1 MAEVKPHVSAVFVPA
16 QFAAKAIIE
25 SIEAEVPL
33 VVSVAEHVPVH
44 DMLRVHEILR
54 TQSKTRLV
62 GPNCP
67 GIIAPEQCRVG
78 IMPYKQYTRGC
89 VGIVSKS
96 GTLSYEAV
104 GSTSRAGLGQSIVVG
119 MGGDMLPGT
128 TLADGLSLF
137 FEHEET
143 KGIIVI
149 GEIGG
154 EAELEAAELIKK
166 YRKTANPKPVVA
178 MVAGRT
184 APEGKTMGH
193 AGAVFS
199 AGDITAGAKA
209 KALEDAGAI
218 VVPHP
223 GVMGEKMRELL
234 GGNVVIKPQVLLEK
248 SQRYAVKDKEY
259 GEGIATKI
267 LGHRTGLHPLDDSI
281 PAVSRLYVEEAVQFD
296 KKWHIAMTVDR
307 ENYCPVIRIKD
318 LESSQGSQIQE
329 EQKNPQYSFGFSL
342 RNGICDNIIADISK
356 TLQLSETKT
365 ETLRK
370 ILQGMFRIFS
380 EKEAINL
387 EIHLLNTADGRLI
400 CSDSGFFFDDAAQK
414 RQPDLFAL
422 RDSAQEIR
430 EEVEAEKY
438 GLVYVRMDGNI
449 GNVVNGAG
457 LAMATND
464 AISLYGGTSAN
475 FLDAGGQAT
484 KETMLQAFGIIM
496 RDERVKAILV
506 NIYGGITRCDMI
518 AESIIAAASELGPLR
533 VPMVVRLQG
542 TNSEAGLKLLSETD
556 LGIHVEADFGEAAR
570 KAVELANQDY

>member
-1 MAEVKPHVSAVFVPA
+1 MILSRRSATLWKHTTKFSPRA
-16 QFAAKAIIE
+16 HSRNLHLHEYQSQGLLK
-25 SIEAEVPL
+25 EA
-33 VVSVAEHVPVH
+33 
-44 DMLRVHEILR
+44 
-54 TQSKTRLV
+54 
-62 GPNCP
+62 
-67 GIIAPEQCRVG
+67 GIPIPR
-78 IMPYKQYTRGC
+78 
-89 VGIVSKS
+89 GIVAQ
-96 GTLSYEAV
+96 TV
-104 GSTSRAGLGQSIVVG
+104 
-119 MGGDMLPGT
+119 D
-128 TLADGLSLF
+128 
-137 FEHEET
+137 ET
-143 KGIIVI
+143 KD
-149 GEIGG
+149 
-154 EAELEAAELIKK
+154 AIK
-166 YRKTANPKPVVA
+166 
-178 MVAGRT
+178 
-184 APEGKTMGH
+184 
-193 AGAVFS
+193 
-199 AGDITAGAKA
+199 
-209 KALEDAGAI
+209 
-218 VVPHP
+218 
-223 GVMGEKMRELL
+223 LL

-248 SQRYAVKDKEY
+248 SQRYAVKDKED
-259 GEGIATKI
+259 GEGIATRI

-318 LESSQGSQIQE
+318 LESSQGSPIHE
-329 EQKNPQYSFGFSL
+329 KQKNPQYSFEFSL
-342 RNGICDNIIADISK
+342 RNGISDNIIADISK
-356 TLQLSETKT
+356 SLQLPETKI

-387 EIHLLNTADGRLI
+387 ETRLLNTADGQLI

-422 RDSAQEIR
+422 RDSDQEVR

-464 AISLYGGTSAN
+464 AISLYGGSSAN

-496 RDERVKAILV
+496 RDERVRAILV

-570 KAVELANQDY
+570 KAVELANQDS

>member
-128 TLADGLSLF
+128 TLADGLRLF

-154 EAELEAAELIKK
+154 EAELEAADLIKE
-166 YRKTANPKPVVA
+166 YRKTVNPKPVVA

-248 SQRYAVKDKEY
+248 SQHYVVKDKED
-259 GEGIATKI
+259 GEGIAARI

-281 PAVSRLYVEEAVQFD
+281 PAVSRLYVEDAVQFN

-307 ENYCPVIRIKD
+307 ENYCPVIRLKEYSHQSPAHGEKKD
-318 LESSQGSQIQE
+318 
-329 EQKNPQYSFGFSL
+329 PQYSFGFSL
-342 RNGICDNIIADISK
+342 RNGISDKIITDISK
-356 TLQLSETKT
+356 TLQLPETKT
-365 ETLRK
+365 ETLGN

-387 EIHLLNTADGRLI
+387 ETDILDTADGRLI

-430 EEVEAEKY
+430 EEFEAEKY

-464 AISLYGGTSAN
+464 AISLYGGASAN

-542 TNSEAGLKLLSETD
+542 TNSESGLKLLSETD

-570 KAVELANQDY
+570 KAVELSKQDS